1 MINLGVHAQST
12 LPEVQYY
19 YVEEKSPDL
28 LQPTSQNRL
37 LKHIFSNA
45 IIKLTHVTNGTFFNY
60 ILDNSKDSVDI
71 DLTNLSSGQYIV
83 NLISGGQVLDTKNLI
98 KN

>member
-1 MINLGVHAQST
+1 MIHLGVYAQTT

-19 YVEEKSPDL
+19 YVEEKTPDL
-28 LQPTSQNRL
+28 LQPTSQKRL
-37 LKHIFSNA
+37 ADHSLDS
-45 IIKLTHVTNGTFFNY
+45 IIKLTHITNGTFYNY
-60 ILDNSKDSVDI
+60 ILDNSIDSVDL

-83 NLISGGQVLDTKNLI
+83 NLISGGQILDTHNLI